1 MSLFSDGIQEPDDL
15 VPRIGLREHDPTC
28 DRLHLLCI
36 AGHVQDRQVREALA
50 IGPRYFPAVCFRHA
64 DVGQQSINGNVNLQ
78 GPECLP
84 AGSRLDNLEPSILQ
98 LGHRQVA
105 DEGIIFWNPE
115 PSSRPYTLVGMNKQS
130 ADTIKLV
137 HQYKDF

>member
-1 MSLFSDGIQEPDDL
+1 MSLFSDSIQEPDDL

-78 GPECLP
+78 GPERLP
-84 AGSRLDNLEPSILQ
+84 AGSRLDNLEP
-98 LGHRQVA
+98 
-105 DEGIIFWNPE
+105 GIRNLAIAKLRMKGSSSGTQNLHHVPT
-115 PSSRPYTLVGMNKQS
+115 PSW
-130 ADTIKLV
+130 A
-137 HQYKDF
+137 